1 MCTSWSG
8 HVQAPRH
15 MQPLQHLRSHTS
27 YGILCYVSG
36 ARQTQSRYTPRRS
49 WRCHPGSS
57 LAVVAAWCGTPEHPG
72 RKGHTHTQQYMP
84 IVTIWLWGVANGW
97 MDGWMDRWLGEYC
110 FKDVK
115 GYLSPNNDE
124 NEGVDTPTY
133 VSTTCVSTTTTY
145 VCGRTHNACTKL
157 SLLSNRRRLC
167 YIKPGV
173 TRGCQQQMHTCV
185 RTYMYQLS
193 VLVAYACIFACVA

>member
-1 MCTSWSG
+1 MLCEWRTTNAITLHTKTVLTVPSRVFTRSGRCLMRYSRTSW
-8 HVQAPRH
+8 QKR
-15 MQPLQHLRSHTS
+15 T
-27 YGILCYVSG
+27 
-36 ARQTQSRYTPRRS
+36 
-49 WRCHPGSS
+49 
-57 LAVVAAWCGTPEHPG
+57 
-72 RKGHTHTQQYMP
+72 HTHTQQYMP
-84 IVTIWLWGVANGW
+84 IVTIWLWGAANGW

-133 VSTTCVSTTTTY
+133 VSTTCVSTTATY

-157 SLLSNRRRLC
+157 SPLLSNRRGLC

-173 TRGCQQQMHTCV
+173 TRGCQQQLYTCV

-193 VLVAYACIFACVA
+193 VRVVYACIFACVFAWFRMR

>member
-1 MCTSWSG
+1 MHDKRNHATHQDGLDGAIQGLHSQWSLLDA
-8 HVQAPRH
+8 V
-15 MQPLQHLRSHTS
+15 LQN
-27 YGILCYVSG
+27 IL
-36 ARQTQSRYTPRRS
+36 AEKDT
-49 WRCHPGSS
+49 
-57 LAVVAAWCGTPEHPG
+57 
-72 RKGHTHTQQYMP
+72 HTHTQQYMP
-84 IVTIWLWGVANGW
+84 IVTIWLWGAANGW

-157 SLLSNRRRLC
+157 SPLLSNRRRLC

-173 TRGCQQQMHTCV
+173 TRGCQQQMYTCV

-193 VLVAYACIFACVA
+193 VLVAYAYIFACIFACVA